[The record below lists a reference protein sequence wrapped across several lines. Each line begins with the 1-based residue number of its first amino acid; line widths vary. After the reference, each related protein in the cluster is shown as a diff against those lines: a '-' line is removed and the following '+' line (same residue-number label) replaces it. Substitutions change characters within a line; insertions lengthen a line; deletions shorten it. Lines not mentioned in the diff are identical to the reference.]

1 MKKRTKIILAL
12 RLAFLLLIGIGGY
25 ACIVVVVAAAGVH
38 LIGEYYPYT
47 PLCVFLKSS

>member
-25 ACIVVVVAAAGVH
+25 ACIVVAAAGVH